1 MCPCLRHLFAAH
13 KFSCIPVELHPTT
26 LCGMSLIIH
35 ANHTCFLHT
44 ARYFQDGVCV
54 GGCFTTMDT
63 VQKWTFKISYFREC
77 KRHTTFS
84 SAVCARNYMTA
95 PHQRCGYV
103 ILFITQIT
111 RQICHYEHIIREFTI
126 SWKPRS
132 QLNQHFLLTDGQF
145 PSFNTMSSGSRDVTL
160 S

>member
-44 ARYFQDGVCV
+44 ARYFQAGVCV

-95 PHQRCGYV
+95 PHQRCGYK
-103 ILFITQIT
+103 LHGKSATMNTSSANLQF
-111 RQICHYEHIIREFTI
+111 HEN
-126 SWKPRS
+126 PD
-132 QLNQHFLLTDGQF
+132 LNSINTSCWQMA
-145 PSFNTMSSGSRDVTL
+145 SFHHSTL
-160 S
+160 YRLEVGT